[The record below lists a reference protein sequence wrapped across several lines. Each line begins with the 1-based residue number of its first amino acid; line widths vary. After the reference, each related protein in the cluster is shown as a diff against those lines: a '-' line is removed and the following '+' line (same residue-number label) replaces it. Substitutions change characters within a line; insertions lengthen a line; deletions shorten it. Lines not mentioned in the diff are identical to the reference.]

1 MSDGLN
7 ATRPEGEGSGSG
19 AAGTARGG
27 VGGPPGISQQADRV
41 AGMISEQADEVAGE
55 ISEHA
60 DAAAEASEHPP

>member
-27 VGGPPGISQQADRV
+27 VGGPPGIGF
-41 AGMISEQADEVAGE
+41 AGAAGRG
-55 ISEHA
+55 
-60 DAAAEASEHPP
+60 AEG